1 MVSQALF
8 IRVEDMHINGKL
20 EYFYLELH
28 GLKVFWMANH
38 LNFKIVRILL
48 HHTYIPGLDELLQKS
63 LFEVDWKLDIGKK
76 GVVMS

>member
-1 MVSQALF
+1 
-8 IRVEDMHINGKL
+8 
-20 EYFYLELH
+20 
-28 GLKVFWMANH
+28 MANH

-48 HHTYIPGLDELLQKS
+48 HHAYIPGLDELLQKR